1 MRRGGWPLPCPGCLT
16 MGKSCSVHFIGGWVG
31 PGLVWRGVEER
42 KTFATTGFEP

>member
-1 MRRGGWPLPCPGCLT
+1 